1 MSDLLVNIDVPE
13 LEPAI
18 AFYTRA
24 FGLRTARRF
33 GDSGIELLGA
43 SVPIYLLVKPAGS
56 APAAGA
62 SPRDYRRHWTPVH
75 LDFVVDDLEAAARR
89 AQEAGAV
96 PESEI
101 EVADWGRMIRL
112 ADPFG
117 HGVCLIQFSARGYDA
132 ITTTGGA

>member
-13 LEPAI
+13 IEPAI

-24 FGLRTARRF
+24 FGLRVGRRF
-33 GDSGIELLGA
+33 GGGFVELLGA
-43 SVPIYLLVKPAGS
+43 AAPIYLLEKPAGS

-75 LDFVVDDLEAAARR
+75 LDFVVDDLEAAGRR
-89 AQEAGAV
+89 AQAAGAV
-96 PESEI
+96 PEADI
-101 EVADWGRMIRL
+101 EVAAWGRMLRL

-117 HGVCLIQFSARGYDA
+117 HGVCLLEFTGRGYDEIA
-132 ITTTGGA
+132 TSG

>member
-24 FGLRTARRF
+24 FGLRVGRRF
-33 GDSGIELLGA
+33 GASFVELLGA
-43 SVPIYLLVKPAGS
+43 AIPLYLLVKPAGL

-96 PESEI
+96 PEADI
-101 EVADWGRMIRL
+101 EVAAWGRMLRL

-117 HGVCLIQFSARGYDA
+117 HGVCLLQFSGRGYDEIA
-132 ITTTGGA
+132 TPG